1 MPTGSLPRRAPA
13 PSRAPSASRAPSR
26 PPSRP
31 LRRRAASL
39 LAVLVALLGLMLA
52 GATAASA
59 HAALLSTDPAE
70 NSVVQVAPTEVT
82 LHFSEQVTLATDDLR
97 VFDAAGKRV
106 DSGPTGH
113 AGSDDT
119 TAQVQLASGLAQGTY
134 TVAWRAISADTHPV
148 SGAFTFSYGHAS
160 ATTAVAGEQA
170 TKGNPVVGAL
180 YGGSR
185 SVQYGSY
192 ALLVGAVV
200 MVLVCWPRGVR
211 LRSVQRLML
220 GGWAGLLLSTVAEL
234 LLRGP
239 YAAASGFGGVFN
251 LSLIQQS
258 LNEKLGTLLIVR
270 VLLLAAVGVF
280 LSLLAGQAG
289 VGRDPDAE
297 GTADDDTD
305 EADAADTA
313 ADARQERRL
322 RVWLGAA
329 WAVLA
334 VALALTWALGDH
346 ASVGMQVGLA
356 VPLDVI
362 HILSMA
368 CWLGGLATVL
378 VGLRRPQAEGGVGAE
393 QVARFS
399 TIAMCSVAALVG
411 TGVYQAWRGLGS
423 WDALISTTYGRLLLV
438 KIGAVLV
445 MLAAAWMSRR
455 WTAILRNTPQPQA
468 PAEADADDLDA
479 ADLEDTDAAETDAAE
494 TDPVRRAQLAR
505 QRALRAGVVTQ
516 RARAASPARGMLLRS
531 VLLEVTFAVVVLV
544 VTTLLTNTAPGRAV
558 TQQNAAV
565 AATRNPPVDV
575 TLPFNTG
582 GPGDNADGR
591 VTIQIDP
598 ARTGLNTLHA
608 SVLGH
613 DGKPVSVPELDVS
626 LSLAAKD
633 LGPLPVTLTQV
644 GVGHWTA
651 ANLELPLQGT
661 WLLQV
666 SVRSDAI
673 DETTV
678 YTNIKVG

>member
-1 MPTGSLPRRAPA
+1 MPTRTRPRPR
-13 PSRAPSASRAPSR
+13 S
-26 PPSRP
+26 
-31 LRRRAASL
+31 LRRRVASL

-52 GATAASA
+52 GATTASA
-59 HAALLSTDPAE
+59 HAALLSTVPAE
-70 NSVVQVAPTEVT
+70 NSVVQTAPSEVT

-97 VFDAAGKRV
+97 VFDPNGKRV

-113 AGSDDT
+113 AGNDDT
-119 TAQVQLASGLAQGTY
+119 TAQVRLTPGLAPGTY

-160 ATTAVAGEQA
+160 ATTAVSGEKAPQ
-170 TKGNPVVGAL
+170 GNPVVGAL

-185 SVQYGSY
+185 GVQYGSY
-192 ALLVGAVV
+192 ALLIGAVV
-200 MVLVCWPRGVR
+200 MVLICWPRGVR

-220 GGWAGLLLSTVAEL
+220 TGWAGLLLSTVAEL

-239 YAAASGFGGVFN
+239 YAAASGLGGVFN
-251 LSLIQQS
+251 LTLIQQS

-289 VGRDPDAE
+289 IGRQ
-297 GTADDDTD
+297 TAPEPETEADTD
-305 EADAADTA
+305 ADPEAATGDPEAA
-313 ADARQERRL
+313 ARQEQRL
-322 RVWLGAA
+322 RAALGAA

-334 VALALTWALGDH
+334 IGLALTWALGDH

-378 VGLRRPQAEGGVGAE
+378 VGLRRPQAEGGVGPA

-423 WDALISTTYGRLLLV
+423 WGALVSTTYGQLLLV

-455 WTAILRNTPQPQA
+455 WTAVLRDQPA
-468 PAEADADDLDA
+468 PAAAATPAGDEAAGAEPAGTESADA
-479 ADLEDTDAAETDAAE
+479 EQPDTEQSD
-494 TDPVRRAQLAR
+494 DPVRRAQLAR
-505 QRALRAGVVTQ
+505 QQALRAGVVDR
-516 RARAASPARGMLLRS
+516 RARDASPARGMLLRS
-531 VLLEVTFAVVVLV
+531 VLLEVSFAVVVLI
-544 VTTLLTNTAPGRAV
+544 VTTLLTNSAPGRAV
-558 TQQNAAV
+558 TEQKAAF
-565 AATRNPPVDV
+565 AATQNLPVNV

-582 GPGDNADGR
+582 GSGDNAVGK
-591 VTIQIDP
+591 VNIEIDP

-608 SVLGH
+608 YVFDSKGQ
-613 DGKPVSVPELDVS
+613 PVDVPELDVS
-626 LSLAAKD
+626 LSLAAKQ
-633 LGPLPVTLTQV
+633 LGPLPVSLDHV
-644 GVGHWTA
+644 DVGHWAA
-651 ANLELPLQGT
+651 ANLELPLQGS
-661 WLLQV
+661 WLMAV
-666 SVRSDAI
+666 SIRSDAI

-678 YTNIKVG
+678 STTIQVG

>member
-1 MPTGSLPRRAPA
+1 MPTTQTRPRPL
-13 PSRAPSASRAPSR
+13 SRSASRTPSR
-26 PPSRP
+26 PRS
-31 LRRRAASL
+31 LRRRAGSL
-39 LAVLVALLGLMLA
+39 LGVLVALLGIMLA

-59 HAALLSTDPAE
+59 HAALLSTDPAQ
-70 NSVVQVAPTEVT
+70 NTVVQTAPTEVT
-82 LHFSEQVTLATDDLR
+82 LHFSEQVTLSADDLR

-119 TAQVQLASGLAQGTY
+119 TAQVKLAPDLAQGTY

-160 ATTAVAGEQA
+160 ATTAVAGETA
-170 TKGNPVVGAL
+170 TKGSTAVGDL
-180 YGGSR
+180 YGLARG
-185 SVQYGSY
+185 VEYGAY
-192 ALLVGAVV
+192 ALLIGSVV
-200 MVLVCWPRGVR
+200 MVLICWPLGVR

-220 GGWAGLLLSTVAEL
+220 TGWAGLLLSTVAEL

-239 YAAASGFGGVFN
+239 YAAASGLGGVFN

-258 LNEKLGTLLIVR
+258 LSEKLGTLLIVR

-280 LSLLAGQAG
+280 LSLLAGQSG
-289 VGRDPDAE
+289 IGRDPD
-297 GTADDDTD
+297 TAADPDPDA
-305 EADAADTA
+305 EADADADA
-313 ADARQERRL
+313 AAAAAARQERRL
-322 RVWLGAA
+322 RAALGAG

-346 ASVGMQVGLA
+346 ASVGIQVGLA

-362 HILSMA
+362 HILSMG

-378 VGLRRPQAEGGVGAE
+378 VGLRRPQAEGGVGTE

-411 TGVYQAWRGLGS
+411 SGIYQAWRGVGS
-423 WDALISTTYGRLLLV
+423 WGALVSTTYGRLLLV
-438 KIGAVLV
+438 KIGCVLV

-455 WTAILRNTPQPQA
+455 WTAVLRSTPQPEPEPDA
-468 PAEADADDLDA
+468 ADTSDTVKAEADD
-479 ADLEDTDAAETDAAE
+479 EAEAE
-494 TDPVRRAQLAR
+494 PDPVRQAQLAR

-516 RARAASPARGMLLRS
+516 RARAAAPARGMLLRS
-531 VLLEVTFAVVVLV
+531 VLLEVTFAVIVLV
-544 VTTLLTNTAPGRAV
+544 VTTLLTNTATGRSV
-558 TQQNAAV
+558 TEQDAAV
-565 AATRNPPVDV
+565 AATQNLPVNV
-575 TLPFNTG
+575 TIPYDTG
-582 GPGDNADGR
+582 GPGDNADGK
-591 VTIQIDP
+591 VNIEIDP

-608 SVLGH
+608 YVFDKS
-613 DGKPVSVPELDVS
+613 GKPVDVPELDVN

-633 LGPLPVTLTQV
+633 LGPLPVTLDKV
-644 GVGHWTA
+644 DIGHWA
-651 ANLELPLQGT
+651 ASDLELPLPGR

-678 YTNIKVG
+678 STTIQVG